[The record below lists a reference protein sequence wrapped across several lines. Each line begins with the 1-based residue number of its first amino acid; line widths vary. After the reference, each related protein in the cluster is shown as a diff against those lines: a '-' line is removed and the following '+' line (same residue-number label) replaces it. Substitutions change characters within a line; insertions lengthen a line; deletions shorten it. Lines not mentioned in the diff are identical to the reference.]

1 MIAMIKSLL
10 MQQEKYDEFFVFS
23 PTTSQLENQNHMTN
37 SDHNMKIFQ
46 NLIQNEQGRS
56 NATYNL
62 FSQSFSHYKR

>member
-1 MIAMIKSLL
+1 MIKSLL
-10 MQQEKYDEFFVFS
+10 MQQDKYDELFVLS
-23 PTTSQLENQNHMTN
+23 PTTNELENQNHMTN

-56 NATYNL
+56 NATYSL